1 MYKDVLRPEAIKGL
15 KTWVNEKNGFT
26 VAMLHYTADPNKDP
40 DRDGKEW
47 FDKERKSYPIA
58 FWNKEYEVDFSTK
71 SGKLIF
77 GSEFCDFNPKIHLI
91 NSFEI
96 DDAEFLLSLDF
107 GQRNPTAAYVGA
119 WTSDNVLYIVDEYYK
134 PAIPS
139 VSCRDMLK
147 QFSWVIGDTEGKTMR
162 EKRMM
167 VDNAFQVKVIDP
179 TTQSK
184 NRTKT
189 IAGEEQQYS
198 VIEEFYDNGFD
209 FEPGNNDWFSSI
221 TRLREYM
228 KVDAGGETKIYI
240 FKDKCPYLTWELQHY
255 RYKENTEATDRLKNE
270 SESPVKKDD
279 HGVDS
284 LRYMIMT
291 RPYSPEQPERELT
304 LIEKHIQSILKPR
317 SYLNDFN
324 NDG

>member
-1 MYKDVLRPEAIKGL
+1 MYKDVLRAEVIKGL
-15 KTWVNEKNGFT
+15 KAWVNEKNGFT
-26 VAMLHYTADPNKDP
+26 VAMLHYTADPDKDP
-40 DRDGKEW
+40 ERDGKKW
-47 FDKERKSYPIA
+47 FENEKKSYPAA

-71 SGKLIF
+71 AGKLIF
-77 GSEFCDFNPKIHLI
+77 GPEFCDFNPRIHLI

-96 DDAEFLLSLDF
+96 DSAEFMLSLDF

-119 WTSDNVLYIVDEYYK
+119 WTPDNVLYIVDEYYK

-139 VSCRDMLK
+139 VACRDMLK
-147 QFSWVIGDTEGKTMR
+147 QFSWVIGDTEKKTLR

-167 VDNAFQVKVIDP
+167 VDNAFQIKVIDP

-184 NRTKT
+184 NRTKM

-209 FEPGNNDWFSSI
+209 FEAGNNDWSSSI

-228 KVDAGGETKIYI
+228 KVDSGGETRIYI
-240 FKDKCPYLTWELQHY
+240 FKDKCPYLAWELQHY
-255 RYKENTEATDRLKNE
+255 RYKENTEVTDRFKND

-291 RPYSPEQPERELT
+291 RPYSPELAERELT
-304 LIEKHIQSILKPR
+304 PVEKHIQSILKPR
-317 SYLNDFN
+317 SYLNDFD